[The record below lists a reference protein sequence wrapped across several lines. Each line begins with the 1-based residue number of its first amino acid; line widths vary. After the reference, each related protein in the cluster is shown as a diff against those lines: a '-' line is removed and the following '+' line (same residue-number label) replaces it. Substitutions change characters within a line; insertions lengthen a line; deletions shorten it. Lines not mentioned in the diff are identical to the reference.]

1 MNNMFNNYDSEN
13 DERLDKKFKYN
24 YQVIK
29 NVYPKVSELPEDEVR
44 EIIRKYYDAPGT
56 HEESIQVVMNY
67 IHEKEPEWRKLY
79 FKNEALDNNSRIQPM
94 TERQKEEAE
103 ALARQIRPEMP
114 NMFTDDIADM
124 IYGAGRIINGM
135 SGGGLDYL
143 GERYGIDT
151 RMNDYLSLKDEEGT
165 GEQVRHLGNRALMAD
180 YKEIVDK
187 MIKYYP
193 AVIKKAVPLGTVA
206 YIGGEVLGSA
216 YPVYKNLLLRQEQ
229 MKRANTKN
237 SDNYYH
243 RLGMHD
249 AGSLGLGG
257 ALAGLVGGVVKEG
270 LDLYD
275 KSVKGNIPW
284 RESLS
289 DSYKDMQ
296 NNIEGLL
303 RGLTHH
309 DEDARIWLK
318 DLDINTNTWKK

>member
-1 MNNMFNNYDSEN
+1 
-13 DERLDKKFKYN
+13 
-24 YQVIK
+24 
-29 NVYPKVSELPEDEVR
+29 
-44 EIIRKYYDAPGT
+44 
-56 HEESIQVVMNY
+56 
-67 IHEKEPEWRKLY
+67 
-79 FKNEALDNNSRIQPM
+79 
-94 TERQKEEAE
+94 
-103 ALARQIRPEMP
+103 
-114 NMFTDDIADM
+114 
-124 IYGAGRIINGM
+124 M